1 MRLFDPIATLAV
13 TPQPRTMRYDAI
25 GHRLQ
30 ADKELAALFEAS
42 SLIHVDRNGLR
53 RPIEKTGVSR
63 LPPSY
68 RHVVVSLGTIWLRRA
83 RVKPWFL
90 FPIAL
95 SDSYLC
101 TSTEEASPLAL
112 GRSRLYRAVQE
123 FRQTAAARNPSTG
136 AAQIRRALLP
146 DSRHATYWANAP
158 ALTLASASLDC
169 TPLR

>member
-1 MRLFDPIATLAV
+1 MVINSDAGPSSGIFSTENAPGGDAAAEDGIAGARSRQTKRYEV
-13 TPQPRTMRYDAI
+13 T
-25 GHRLQ
+25 GCSLE

-53 RPIEKTGVSR
+53 RLIEKMGVSR

-68 RHVVVSLGTIWLRRA
+68 RHVVVSLGTILLRPA

-101 TSTEEASPLAL
+101 TSTEDGFPSCT
-112 GRSRLYRAVQE
+112 RAFSIV
-123 FRQTAAARNPSTG
+123 
-136 AAQIRRALLP
+136 
-146 DSRHATYWANAP
+146 
-158 ALTLASASLDC
+158 
-169 TPLR
+169 

>member
-1 MRLFDPIATLAV
+1 MLPLDPTATLAV
-13 TPQPRTMRYDAI
+13 TPQSGPMRYEGI
-25 GHRLQ
+25 GFSLP
-30 ADKELAALFEAS
+30 ADKEPAALFEAR

-68 RHVVVSLGTIWLRRA
+68 RHVVVSLGTILLRRA

-101 TSTEEASPLAL
+101 TSTEDGFPLAQGCSGL
-112 GRSRLYRAVQE
+112 FRAVQE
-123 FRQTAAARNPSTG
+123 FRQTAAARNPETSAT
-136 AAQIRRALLP
+136 QISRALLADLVMQRIGP
-146 DSRHATYWANAP
+146 
-158 ALTLASASLDC
+158 TLQH
-169 TPLR
+169 